1 MDNTEKPKI
10 GDHDVLVKVTMAG
23 INPID
28 NLVVSGELPKIEPVP
43 HIPGAESTGIVEEIG
58 LHVSDNQIK
67 KGDRVVLH
75 NKVFDGT
82 CDMCL
87 NGLDMICRN
96 GGLIGIITNGGF
108 AEYVA
113 LPARNVFKI
122 SDDLDWDMAASL
134 PVTSL
139 TPYHALKEASLRIN
153 EHLLVFGASGNTG
166 MIAVQLGKKMGAT
179 VIAVSKN
186 NWIKDF
192 GADYVISDYPNI
204 IDQVKEIT
212 QGRMADVV
220 LNSLGVETW
229 DNSLACVGINGRWV
243 TFGGLT
249 GADVKLNIRS
259 LYTRQIKL
267 IGSTGGT
274 RKEMYDLIS
283 NSQQLKVKVWKRFR
297 LDNVKEALQSLF
309 AKGRDG
315 RIILEVA

>member
-1 MDNTEKPKI
+1 VD
-10 GDHDVLVKVTMAG
+10 
-23 INPID
+23 
-28 NLVVSGELPKIEPVP
+28 
-43 HIPGAESTGIVEEIG
+43 ESR
-58 LHVSDNQIK
+58 IK
-67 KGDRVVLH
+67 KGDRVVVH
-75 NKVFDGT
+75 NKVFDGI

-96 GGLIGIITNGGF
+96 GGLIGAITNGGF
-108 AEYVA
+108 AEYMA
-113 LPARNVFKI
+113 LPERNVLKI
-122 SDDLDWDMAASL
+122 PNDLNRDIAASL
-134 PVTSL
+134 PVSTL
-139 TPYHALKEASLRIN
+139 TPYHALKEASLTIN

-192 GADYVISDYPNI
+192 GADYVISDYSNVEE
-204 IDQVKEIT
+204 QVKDIT

-243 TFGGLT
+243 TFGRLT
-249 GADVKLNIRS
+249 GADVKLNVRS

-274 RKEMYDLIS
+274 RKEMHELI
-283 NSQQLKVKVWKRFR
+283 NNCEQLKVRVWKRFR
-297 LDNVKEALQSLF
+297 LENIKEAIQSLF
-309 AKGRDG
+309 AKDRNG
-315 RIILEVA
+315 RILLEVT